1 MLFIYSCGNFNEFFF
16 ATLVLFWADVATL
29 FV

>member
-1 MLFIYSCGNFNEFFF
+1 MLLFTRCGNFNEFFF
-16 ATLVLFWADVATL
+16 ATLVLFLADVATL